1 MKCTFRLRNIS
12 SDDSGE
18 LRCEVSTALD
28 RLQSDPAFLTVV
40 KRTRIVEFAK
50 DRDIID
56 LVQGGQV
63 QLECRVEADPRLTGS
78 LQLAWRHNGSLV
90 TSMRRL
96 VSHGQGHTD
105 LKVTEAGDYECV
117 ASSDLDT
124 VTSRV
129 ARVRVRPV
137 LQVSLTPEMR

>member
-1 MKCTFRLRNIS
+1 M
-12 SDDSGE
+12 
-18 LRCEVSTALD
+18 STALD
-28 RLQSDPAFLTVV
+28 RLQSDPAILTVV
-40 KRTRIVEFAK
+40 HGTRIAEFAE

-63 QLECRVEADPRLTGS
+63 QLECRAEADPRMTGS
-78 LQLAWRHNGSLV
+78 LQLSWRHNGSLV
-90 TSMRRL
+90 TNMGRL
-96 VSHGQGHTD
+96 VSHGPGHTD
-105 LKVTEAGDYECV
+105 LEVTETGNYECV

-137 LQVSLTPEMR
+137 LQVSLTLEKR